1 MRLVDIGVTLL
12 RGRVKTQH
20 CGTFVRAQLGKT
32 EKLSAEHL
40 SVNQNVEVISESW
53 IWAQGW
59 WAETLMTSLLLA
71 VLVCQYR
78 DVQQESSCQKVFFNL
93 LMAKYF
99 VMEEDRH
106 LHRTAVNFNRKPTT
120 VWFHMTAEA
129 SSVLTAF
136 DFSNSNIRLVD
147 AAKLHSFSQTIFRFC
162 PLPAA

>member
-1 MRLVDIGVTLL
+1 MELFSEDN
-12 RGRVKTQH
+12 
-20 CGTFVRAQLGKT
+20 LGKL
-32 EKLSAEHL
+32 KSCQQSI
-40 SVNQNVEVISESW
+40 SVIQNVEVISESW

-147 AAKLHSFSQTIFRFC
+147 AAKLHFFLKLSLDFVCCTLLNKPGAAEALLLIFC
-162 PLPAA
+162 N